1 MTAAL
6 ILGAVIACCLAA
18 MAWLVATA
26 REGFEDAAGF
36 HFEPRGADPAAG
48 LSRRGQPSSPVASP
62 AAFSTSAHASGD
74 SRG

>member
-26 REGFEDAAGF
+26 PEGFEDETGL
-36 HFEPRGADPAAG
+36 HFEPRGPDTAG
-48 LSRRGQPSSPVASP
+48 LSPAGEQPLLPSVTPP
-62 AAFSTSAHASGD
+62 AAFSTSAHEATNG
-74 SRG
+74 

>member
-18 MAWLVATA
+18 MAWLAVTA

-36 HFEPRGADPAAG
+36 HFDPRGTDPAAG

-62 AAFSTSAHASGD
+62 AL
-74 SRG
+74 SRGHSHEADNG